1 MRMPRFNL
9 LLIRLFVLALGLASL
24 LAADDALSG
33 KWTFTMD
40 TPGGARTQIATFSL
54 DGDSVGGKW
63 DKSDVKGI
71 FKEGQLELKFPLES
85 AEAGSS
91 GTFSITGKL
100 AEGKLTGR
108 WAWETYGGTF
118 TAVRKAD

>member
-1 MRMPRFNL
+1 MRMPRFNTF
-9 LLIRLFVLALGLASL
+9 LIRLFVLALFVASL
-24 LAADDALSG
+24 LGADDALSG

-40 TPGGARTQIATFSL
+40 TPGGTRTQIATFSVE
-54 DGDSVGGKW
+54 GDNVGGKW
-63 DKSDVKGI
+63 DKSDVKGT
-71 FKEGQLELKFPLES
+71 FKDGQLELKFPLES

-108 WAWETYGGTF
+108 WSWETYGGTF
-118 TAVRKAD
+118 NAVRKLE

>member
-1 MRMPRFNL
+1 MRTRRFNI
-9 LLIRLFVLALGLASL
+9 LLIRLFALALGLASL
-24 LAADDALSG
+24 LGADDALTG

-40 TPGGARTQIATFSL
+40 TPGGTRTQTATFSL
-54 DGDSVGGKW
+54 DGEKVGGKW
-63 DKSDVKGI
+63 DKSEVKGT

-118 TAVRKAD
+118 TAARKAE